1 MQKYMASARAPRPL
15 PKVDWF
21 GVAPAVVVFPDYGS
35 WGIGG
40 AGGGY
45 DQGYNS
51 GQCQKFPDGFIIVSP
66 RLVIVSVYG
75 H

>member
-1 MQKYMASARAPRPL
+1 
-15 PKVDWF
+15 V
-21 GVAPAVVVFPDYGS
+21 
-35 WGIGG
+35 GG